1 MNLDRRKE
9 NTKGKAASS
18 RGLRG
23 VVIVGRSRNSKEIRG
38 LRGVFFTD
46 SKGFANFNKL
56 FAALYASECRIFCR
70 SIPQGVMIRAGQSQH
85 SYGRMYVQY
94 KENTMVV
101 TCLGASISCPCAFI
115 SGPDTLLCV
124 LLCACLDA

>member
-9 NTKGKAASS
+9 SIKGKAASS
-18 RGLRG
+18 GGLRG
-23 VVIVGRSRNSKEIRG
+23 VVIVGRSRNSKEVRG

-70 SIPQGVMIRAGQSQH
+70 SIPQGVVIHAGQSQH
-85 SYGRMYVQY
+85 SYGRVYVQY
-94 KENTMVV
+94 KENTMDVA
-101 TCLGASISCPCAFI
+101 CSGASISCPCAFM

-124 LLCACLDA
+124 LVCA